1 MEKSKQISTIIKYQK
16 KTLSLFVQQK
26 LLVVWFLEQ
35 VKIILKCFQKNVNIL
50 LKTKNALNDNRE
62 IPSDD
67 SDQENSDVENQIQ
80 NVSATKTKNSRI

>member
-1 MEKSKQISTIIKYQK
+1 MLAAAVSNGDPIPASPIYIQN
-16 KTLSLFVQQK
+16 L
-26 LLVVWFLEQ
+26 
-35 VKIILKCFQKNVNIL
+35 L